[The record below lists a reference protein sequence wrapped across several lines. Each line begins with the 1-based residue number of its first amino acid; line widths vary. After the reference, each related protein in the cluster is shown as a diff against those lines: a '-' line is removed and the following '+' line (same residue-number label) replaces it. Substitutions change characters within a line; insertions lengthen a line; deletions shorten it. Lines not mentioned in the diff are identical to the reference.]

1 MKDKKFNTPTV
12 RFGIPNLAAKVPRFW
27 HFKIPLPGGVYMG
40 GGKLII
46 ASLSAVAIGFLA
58 SLPSLLLVVILEYV
72 LTGEEKLDEMKK
84 QTKLLEELVAQENLQ
99 KDEMVIL
106 DK

>member
-1 MKDKKFNTPTV
+1 MRLQRSKLSFLIN
-12 RFGIPNLAAKVPRFW
+12 FL
-27 HFKIPLPGGVYMG
+27 LGVAWALVILSLVLTIKNYMFLG
-40 GGKLII
+40 FAI
-46 ASLSAVAIGFLA
+46 SLVIGFLA